1 MPVYNAKSIP
11 AEVHSSTKDPEV
23 AAFLKTGP
31 SRITMLRN
39 WRRTATISRM
49 CTTRTCRTRLFK

>member
-23 AAFLKTGP
+23 AVFLKTGP
-31 SRITMLRN
+31 SRITTLRN
-39 WRRTATISRM
+39 GEGRQRYHVCALPGP
-49 CTTRTCRTRLFK
+49 CRTRLFK

>member
-31 SRITMLRN
+31 VLGVHKPIHDAGWGCGS
-39 WRRTATISRM
+39 
-49 CTTRTCRTRLFK
+49 